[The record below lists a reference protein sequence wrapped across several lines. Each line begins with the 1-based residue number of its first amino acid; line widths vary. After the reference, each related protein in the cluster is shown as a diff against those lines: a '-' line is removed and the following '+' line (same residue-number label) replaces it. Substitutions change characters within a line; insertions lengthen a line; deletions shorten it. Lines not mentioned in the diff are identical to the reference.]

1 MLVAVPR
8 GETEGAM
15 RSDSSRA
22 IKTPERTEMK
32 VVFAYPSWTG
42 EYGLFGHFAKRN
54 STWPPLNLA
63 LLAAITEQAGH
74 EAVIIDGEAERL
86 KKENLAKKV
95 VESKPDLVGLTC
107 YSPFFHLSADI
118 AEEIK
123 KLDPSIQI
131 MVGGPHITIM
141 KEKAF
146 LPQFDYAFVGEAE
159 TSLASFLVEYSRNG
173 ERNIDTVGGLF
184 FRRGGETCSSGDPK
198 WVADATMQKT
208 DLGKHYPLDGLPF
221 PARHLLPM
229 KKYRLGTMHG
239 RSHFTSIQTARGCPW
254 TCIFCASE
262 ELKTTRYVMR
272 SPKMVVAEMC
282 DIALKY
288 PYVSHLYNADD
299 VMTFWPEHIT
309 EICDRM
315 DAEGLKFTFEGSTRA
330 NLVTDELMARMAKS
344 GLIRLSFGL
353 ETVDPVMRVTMQKKV
368 PLDAYAKANKICRE
382 HGVEAMN
389 SLMIGLPGETTETI
403 RSTIDWVRESRDILQ
418 ANLAIAIP
426 YPGTEFHEMAING
439 MHGMELVSKDFS
451 KYMRYGSGVTKVGEL
466 TSQDL
471 VDLQNEGFVR
481 IYSAPWRWLPVW
493 KKHGTV
499 GFLLQMVRLFRLW
512 KKKFF
517 QKMEPFRVHP
527 GLPK

>member
-1 MLVAVPR
+1 MK
-8 GETEGAM
+8 
-15 RSDSSRA
+15 A
-22 IKTPERTEMK
+22 I
-32 VVFAYPSWTG
+32 FAYPSWTG

-63 LLAAITEQAGH
+63 LLAAITEQTGH
-74 EAVIIDGEAERL
+74 EAVIIDGEATGL
-86 KKENLAKKV
+86 KKEALAKKV
-95 VESKPDLVGLTC
+95 VDSKPDIVGLSC
-107 YSPFFHLSADI
+107 YSPFFHLSADV

-123 KLDPSIQI
+123 KLDPSIPI

-146 LPQFDYAFVGEAE
+146 LPQFDYAFVGEVE
-159 TSLASFLVEYSRNG
+159 TSLASFLTAYSQHR
-173 ERNIDTVGGLF
+173 ERDIDTVGGLI
-184 FRRGGETCSSGDPK
+184 FRRTGKTISTGDPK
-198 WVADATMQKT
+198 WVAETTMKKA
-208 DLGKHYPLDGLPF
+208 DLGGHYPLDGLPF

-229 KKYRLGTMHG
+229 KHYRLGTMHG

-262 ELKTTRYVMR
+262 TLKTTRYIMR

-282 DIALKY
+282 EIATKY
-288 PYVSHLYNADD
+288 LYISHLYICDD
-299 VMTFWPEHIT
+299 VLTFWPEHIT

-315 DAEGLKFTFEGSTRA
+315 DAEGLRFTFEGSTRA
-330 NLVTDELMARMAKS
+330 SLVSDELIARLARS

-368 PLDAYAKANKICRE
+368 PLEAYSKANEICAE

-389 SLMIGLPGETTETI
+389 SLMIGLPGETRETI
-403 RSTIDWVRESRDILQ
+403 RATLKWVRDSRAIKQ

-426 YPGTEFHEMAING
+426 YPGTEFHEMALNG
-439 MHGMELVSKDFS
+439 THGVELISQDFS
-451 KYMRYGSGVTKVGEL
+451 QYLRYGSAVTKVGEL

-471 VDLQNEGFVR
+471 IDLQNEGFVT

-499 GFLLQMVRLFRLW
+499 GFLLQMVRVFRLW
-512 KKKFF
+512 KRKLF

-527 GLPK
+527 GLPS